1 MSQSIKRAALPSHIF
16 TEEKEMAK
24 KKIVLA
30 YSGGLDTSVMLVWLQ
45 EQYKSDVVSL
55 TLDIGQDDDFKKI
68 EEKAWKLGV
77 VNHYT
82 MDLKKEFA
90 TEYVFPAIK
99 ANALY
104 MDTYPISSSLSRP
117 LIGKKMVEV
126 AEMEAAAA
134 VAHGCTGKGNDQ
146 VRFDVTIKALNPKL
160 KIIAPVREWKF
171 DRHSE
176 IEYAKEHNIPVP
188 VTIESPFSIDQNL
201 WGRSIEGGDLEYP
214 EKEAPK
220 EIWNWTKEIEKTP
233 NKPEYVT
240 LGFHKGVPVSIDGV
254 EMDPVSLIMKI
265 NEMGCNHGI
274 GRVEHM
280 EDRTVGLKSRETY
293 EVPAAEIILTAHKD
307 LEKMVL
313 TVHQMLTKR
322 EIDHKWTTVV
332 YQGLWVDPLK
342 KDLEAFINSSQENVT
357 GWVTMKLF
365 KGSAKPVKRG
375 SEYSLYDYNLTSF
388 DVNTKYDQ
396 GDAVG
401 FIALWGLPSVSS
413 WNLKRMVLE
422 KEGREQAQ
430 KVVPTQKIKA
440 K

>member
-1 MSQSIKRAALPSHIF
+1 
-16 TEEKEMAK
+16 MAK

-30 YSGGLDTSVMLVWLQ
+30 YSGGLDTSVMLKWLQ

-55 TLDIGQDDDFKKI
+55 TLDVGQDDDFKKI

-82 MDLKKEFA
+82 MDTKLEFA
-90 TEYVFPAIK
+90 TEYIWPAIK

-117 LIGKKMVEV
+117 LIAKKMVEV
-126 AEMEAAAA
+126 AEIEGAAA

-146 VRFDVTIKALNPKL
+146 VRFDVTVKALNPKL

-176 IEYAKEHNIPVP
+176 IEYAKEHSIPVP
-188 VTIESPFSIDQNL
+188 VTIDSPYSIDQNL
-201 WGRSIEGGDLEYP
+201 WGRSIEGGALEYP

-220 EIWNWTKEIEKTP
+220 EIWDWTKEIENTP
-233 NKPEYVT
+233 NTPDFIT
-240 LGFHKGVPVSIDGV
+240 IGFQKGLPVSLDGV
-254 EMDPVSLIMKI
+254 EMDPVSLILKI
-265 NEMGCNHGI
+265 NKMGGEHGI
-274 GRVEHM
+274 GRIEHM

-293 EVPAAEIILTAHKD
+293 EAPSPEIILSGHKD

-313 TVHQMLTKR
+313 TVHQMLMKR
-322 EIDHKWTTVV
+322 EIDHKWTTMV

-342 KDLEAFINSSQENVT
+342 KDLEAFIDSSQENVT

-375 SEYSLYDYNLTSF
+375 SDYSLYDYNLTSF

-401 FIALWGLPSVSS
+401 FINLWGLPSVSS
-413 WNLKRMVLE
+413 WNLKRNLFD
-422 KEGREQAQ
+422 KETQEQSQ
-430 KVVPTQKIKA
+430 KVAPTQTIQSK
-440 K
+440 